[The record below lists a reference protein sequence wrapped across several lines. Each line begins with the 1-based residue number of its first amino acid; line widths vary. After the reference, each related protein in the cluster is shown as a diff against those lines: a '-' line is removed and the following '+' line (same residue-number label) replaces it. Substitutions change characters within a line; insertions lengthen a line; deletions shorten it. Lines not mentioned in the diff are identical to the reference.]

1 MISTSGSDGSPAVT
15 PAVIPKLP
23 VTLDTKGRVRTSKEQ
38 RRVLLAEFARSG
50 LSAAQFARQTGLK
63 YSTFA
68 LWVQR
73 YRRTK
78 RSRRKPLVQL
88 LEAVVTPPPSL
99 SALLVQLPGGAQ
111 VELREASQV
120 PLVAALVRA
129 LEQSC

>member
-1 MISTSGSDGSPAVT
+1 
-15 PAVIPKLP
+15 VIPKLP
-23 VTLDTKGRVRTSKEQ
+23 VTVDTKGRVRTSKEQ
-38 RRVLLAEFARSG
+38 RRVILAEFAHSG

-78 RSRRKPLVQL
+78 RPDRKAPVRL
-88 LEAVVTPPPSL
+88 LEAVVASASL
-99 SALLVQLPGGAQ
+99 SPGLLVQLPGGARL
-111 VELREASQV
+111 EIRAAGQV
-120 PLVAALVRA
+120 PLVAALLRA